1 MKLIRFG
8 EFRKEKPGIL
18 TDNGTRKDCSAFFND
33 WNYDFFQNGG
43 LDKLS
48 AINEDQFP
56 NVEKNARWGSCIARP
71 GKVVCIGLNYRDHV
85 AETGM
90 KMPKEPAIFM
100 KGTNTVVGPYD
111 NILIPKNSK
120 KTDWEIELGII
131 IKKDC
136 RYLSSEEESVDYIA
150 GHTISHDVSEREFQ
164 IERGGQWTKGKS
176 CDTFN
181 PIGPFLATSNE
192 LNNIN
197 NLSMKL
203 SLNGILRQ
211 NGNTKNMVFAPQ
223 YIIYYL
229 SQFMTLEAGDLIST
243 GTPHG
248 VGMGMKPQMF
258 LKDNDIVELEI
269 EGLGK
274 QRQICKKTSIKL
286 QNPISK

>member
-18 TDNGTRKDCSAFFND
+18 TDNGIRKDCSSFFDD
-33 WNYDFFQNGG
+33 WNYNFFQDDG
-43 LDKLS
+43 LNKLS
-48 AINEDQFP
+48 TMNLEQLP
-56 NVEKNARWGSCIARP
+56 NVGEDIRWGSCIARP
-71 GKVVCIGLNYRDHV
+71 GKVVCIGLNYRDHA

-90 KMPKEPAIFM
+90 KLPKEPAIFM

-111 NILIPKNSK
+111 NIIIPQNSK

-131 IKKDC
+131 IKKEC
-136 RYLSSEEESVDYIA
+136 RYLKSEKDADDYIA
-150 GHTISHDVSEREFQ
+150 GYTISHDVSEREFQ

-181 PIGPFLATSNE
+181 PIGPFLATSDE
-192 LNNIN
+192 LKNIN
-197 NLSMKL
+197 DLKMKL
-203 SLNGILRQ
+203 SVNDVMRQ
-211 NGNTKNMVFAPQ
+211 NGNTKNMVFAPH

-258 LKDNDIVELEI
+258 LKGGDVVELEI
-269 EGLGK
+269 DGLGK
-274 QRQICKKTSIKL
+274 QKQVCRNYIRRL
-286 QNPISK
+286 F

>member
-18 TDNGTRKDCSAFFND
+18 TDNGIRRDCSTFFDD

-43 LDKLS
+43 LDKL
-48 AINEDQFP
+48 AVINIDQFP
-56 NVEKNARWGSCIARP
+56 IVDENIRWGACITRP

-120 KTDWEIELGII
+120 KTDWEIELGVI

-136 RYLSSEEESVDYIA
+136 RYLNSEKDASDYIA
-150 GHTISHDVSEREFQ
+150 GYTISNDVSEREFQ

-181 PIGPFLATSNE
+181 PVGPFLATPDE
-192 LNNIN
+192 LKNIN
-197 NLSMKL
+197 DLKMKL
-203 SLNGILRQ
+203 SVNGSVRQ
-211 NGNTKNMVFAPQ
+211 NGNTGNMVFDPH
-223 YIIYYL
+223 YIVYYL

-243 GTPHG
+243 GTPCG
-248 VGMGMKPQMF
+248 VGMGMKPQQF
-258 LKDNDIVELEI
+258 LKNGDIVELKI
-269 EGLGK
+269 DGLGK
-274 QRQICKKTSIKL
+274 QRQICKKTDAR
-286 QNPISK
+286 

>member
-18 TDNGTRKDCSAFFND
+18 TDNGIRRDCSTFFDD

-43 LDKLS
+43 LDKL
-48 AINEDQFP
+48 AVINIDQFP
-56 NVEKNARWGSCIARP
+56 IVDENIRWGACITRP

-90 KMPKEPAIFM
+90 KMPNEPAIFM

-120 KTDWEIELGII
+120 KTDWEIELGVI

-136 RYLSSEEESVDYIA
+136 RYLNSEKDASDYIA
-150 GHTISHDVSEREFQ
+150 GYTISNDVSEREFQ

-181 PIGPFLATSNE
+181 PVGPFLATPDE
-192 LNNIN
+192 LKNIN
-197 NLSMKL
+197 DLKMKL
-203 SLNGILRQ
+203 SVNGSVRQ
-211 NGNTKNMVFAPQ
+211 NGNTGNMVFDPH
-223 YIIYYL
+223 YIVNYL

-243 GTPHG
+243 GTPCG
-248 VGMGMKPQMF
+248 VGMGMHPQQF
-258 LKDNDIVELEI
+258 LKDGDIVELKI
-269 EGLGK
+269 DGLGK
-274 QRQICKKTSIKL
+274 QRQICKKTDAR
-286 QNPISK
+286 